1 MRETNN
7 LRIIKLILVSLND
20 AFSLSLSQI
29 YRELTNVKCRFIK
42 DYREFEYVGVS
53 SEMGV
58 PFLFYLFDFQIDKL
72 YFVCDCLIMTHI

>member
-1 MRETNN
+1 MRETNI
-7 LRIIKLILVSLND
+7 LRLIKIILVSLND

-42 DYREFEYVGVS
+42 DYRESKYVGVP

-58 PFLFYLFDFQIDKL
+58 PFLMLSI
-72 YFVCDCLIMTHI
+72 